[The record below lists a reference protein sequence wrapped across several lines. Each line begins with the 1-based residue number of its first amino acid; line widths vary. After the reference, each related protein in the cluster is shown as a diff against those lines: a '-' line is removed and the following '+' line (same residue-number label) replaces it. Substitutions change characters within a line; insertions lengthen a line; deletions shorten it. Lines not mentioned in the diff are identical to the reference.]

1 MEPMKTGLLL
11 DEFYAAH
18 DPGEHHPESPGRIR
32 AIIGEL
38 EARGLVERCQ
48 SLEKRAATDEE
59 ILRVHTPGYLETVLR
74 EIDGTGSGMLST
86 GDTNYGF
93 QSLEVARDAAG
104 GLLNAVD
111 AVMKGDIRN
120 AFCAVR
126 PPGHHA
132 TADRGM
138 GFCIF
143 NNAALA
149 ARHAKAIHGAERV
162 AIIDWDVHH
171 GNGTQDIFYEDG
183 DVFYFSTHQHP
194 WYPGTGMVHE
204 TGAGKGKN
212 TTLNY
217 PLPAGTGM
225 EAIARAFREDFS
237 RRMKD
242 YRPDLVI
249 VSAGFDSRVDD
260 PLGQFQLTDRNFAEL
275 TGMLAGIA
283 GEFAENRLISVLEG
297 GYNQA
302 GLALAVATHVET
314 LLTPD

>member
-1 MEPMKTGLLL
+1 MATG
-11 DEFYAAH
+11 
-18 DPGEHHPESPGRIR
+18 S
-32 AIIGEL
+32 
-38 EARGLVERCQ
+38 
-48 SLEKRAATDEE
+48 AATSAWVENRTSRPSSTE
-59 ILRVHTPGYLETVLR
+59 VRTGMRPEGRSKTTLET
-74 EIDGTGSGMLST
+74 GS
-86 GDTNYGF
+86 
-93 QSLEVARDAAG
+93 
-104 GLLNAVD
+104 
-111 AVMKGDIRN
+111 
-120 AFCAVR
+120 
-126 PPGHHA
+126 
-132 TADRGM
+132 
-138 GFCIF
+138 
-143 NNAALA
+143 
-149 ARHAKAIHGAERV
+149 
-162 AIIDWDVHH
+162 
-171 GNGTQDIFYEDG
+171 
-183 DVFYFSTHQHP
+183 
-194 WYPGTGMVHE
+194 
-204 TGAGKGKN
+204 GKGKN